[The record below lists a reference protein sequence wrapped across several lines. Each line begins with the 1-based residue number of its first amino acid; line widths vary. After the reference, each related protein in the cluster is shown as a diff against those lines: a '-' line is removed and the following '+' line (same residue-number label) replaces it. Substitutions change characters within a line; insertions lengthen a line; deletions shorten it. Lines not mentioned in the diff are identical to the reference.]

1 LSDLVLSVRRSA
13 TTVRKGGHAGARCRR
28 DVIAVKV
35 RAEVP
40 DRSHGCWS
48 VRAARSTVW
57 WHHGAAHD
65 LKEKPVPSTAF
76 LVDQAPGA
84 LAVYT
89 NERTEMLKLAL
100 LAGK

>member
-1 LSDLVLSVRRSA
+1 
-13 TTVRKGGHAGARCRR
+13 
-28 DVIAVKV
+28 
-35 RAEVP
+35 
-40 DRSHGCWS
+40 
-48 VRAARSTVW
+48 
-57 WHHGAAHD
+57 
-65 LKEKPVPSTAF
+65 VPSTAF